1 MLTATKFALSAA
13 QGLAV
18 SKQQQQ
24 ARKPAVL
31 HLRTQLHNN
40 AAQFH
45 RPLARAAR
53 SSPWRGTVRTEATA
67 ANPKHK
73 CALLF
78 DCDGVIVETE
88 ELHRQAYNGAFEAF
102 DLKVDGEPVNWSPD
116 YYEVLA
122 NTVGG
127 GKPKMKYHFN
137 TTMEG
142 KWPDDYPHDDADKDA
157 LVDGL
162 QDKKTEVYKRIVEE
176 VAEARPGVL
185 ALMDEA
191 LARDDIAVGICS
203 AATLAGFE
211 KVVNAVVGPERL
223 AKFDVILAGD
233 QVERKKPDP
242 QIYNMAREKLGIS
255 ASKCVVIEDSIVGL
269 NAALAAGMKC
279 IITPTPSTAN
289 GDFVEKGATAMLE
302 NLNPAGGKQVEVDD
316 IFGEDGLLDGNC
328 HVDRTLPLC
337 S

>member
-1 MLTATKFALSAA
+1 
-13 QGLAV
+13 
-18 SKQQQQ
+18 
-24 ARKPAVL
+24 
-31 HLRTQLHNN
+31 
-40 AAQFH
+40 
-45 RPLARAAR
+45 
-53 SSPWRGTVRTEATA
+53 
-67 ANPKHK
+67 
-73 CALLF
+73 
-78 DCDGVIVETE
+78 
-88 ELHRQAYNGAFEAF
+88 
-102 DLKVDGEPVNWSPD
+102 VNWSPD